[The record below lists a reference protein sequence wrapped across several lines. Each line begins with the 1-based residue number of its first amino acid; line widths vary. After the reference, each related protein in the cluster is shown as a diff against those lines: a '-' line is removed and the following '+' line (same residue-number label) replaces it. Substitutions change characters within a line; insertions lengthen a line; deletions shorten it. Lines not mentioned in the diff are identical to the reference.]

1 MGFLL
6 IWFFVFSKQGLMQ
19 MGLAS
24 VAENDLELMILLS
37 LCPNSWDY
45 TCMPLPLTAVTFYLG
60 PSMVEK
66 KQSKS
71 ISVPPICLWVSHYLR
86 ITALHPKL

>member
-1 MGFLL
+1 
-6 IWFFVFSKQGLMQ
+6 

-24 VAENDLELMILLS
+24 VAEDDLELVI

-45 TCMPLPLTAVTFYLG
+45 TCMPLPLATVMFYLG

-71 ISVPPICLWVSHYLR
+71 TSVPPI
-86 ITALHPKL
+86 

>member
-1 MGFLL
+1 MIMGFLL
-6 IWFFVFSKQGLMQ
+6 IWFFVFSKQGLLQ

-24 VAENDLELMILLS
+24 VAEDDLELVI

-45 TCMPLPLTAVTFYLG
+45 TCMPLPLATVMFYLG

-71 ISVPPICLWVSHYLR
+71 TSVPPI
-86 ITALHPKL
+86 